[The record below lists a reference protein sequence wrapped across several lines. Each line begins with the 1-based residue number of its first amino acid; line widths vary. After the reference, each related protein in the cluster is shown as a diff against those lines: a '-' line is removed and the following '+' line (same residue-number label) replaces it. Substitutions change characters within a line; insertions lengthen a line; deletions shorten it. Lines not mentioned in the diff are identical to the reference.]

1 MYNFQ
6 YFEQIIITRHKALNK
21 REVKTMFGKKD
32 SKSKSS
38 KTSKQRGVEASHDM
52 ADCGSKT
59 SRDSKSSRASK

>member
-1 MYNFQ
+1 
-6 YFEQIIITRHKALNK
+6 
-21 REVKTMFGKKD
+21 MFGKKD

-38 KTSKQRGVEASHDM
+38 KTSKQRGVEASHDV